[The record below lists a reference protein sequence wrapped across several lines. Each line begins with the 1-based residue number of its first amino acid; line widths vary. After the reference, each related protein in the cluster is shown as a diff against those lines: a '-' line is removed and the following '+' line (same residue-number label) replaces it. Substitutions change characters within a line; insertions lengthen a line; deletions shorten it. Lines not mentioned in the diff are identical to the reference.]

1 MRNIKGRIED
11 WFAAVAFAEAGEGET
26 ALEIAGIQRRPQKKL
41 SFDNLMA
48 AITFAEAGV
57 HEYALEFAGKTAH
70 KKGSKPLSIVLP
82 GVKIWYGTAT
92 VTC

>member
-1 MRNIKGRIED
+1 MRSIKKKIED
-11 WFAAVAFAEAGEGET
+11 WFAAVAFAEAGERET
-26 ALEIAGIQRRPQKKL
+26 ALQIADMKAKRQKSL
-41 SFDNLMA
+41 SFDDLMA

-57 HEYALEFAGKTAH
+57 HEYALELMGKPVRTT
-70 KKGSKPLSIVLP
+70 SYKPVSLTLP

>member
-1 MRNIKGRIED
+1 MRNIKERIED

-26 ALEIAGIQRRPQKKL
+26 ALEIAGIQRRPQKRL

-48 AITFAEAGV
+48 AITFAEAGL
-57 HEYALEFAGKTAH
+57 HEYASEFAGKTAR
-70 KKGSKPLSIVLP
+70 KKSSKPLSIVLP

>member
-1 MRNIKGRIED
+1 MRNIRKKIED

-26 ALEIAGIQRRPQKKL
+26 ALEIAGIKRNPQKRL

-57 HEYALEFAGKTAH
+57 HEYALEFMGKTA
-70 KKGSKPLSIVLP
+70 STTNRKPLSIVLP

>member
-1 MRNIKGRIED
+1 MISMMKKIED
-11 WFAAVAFAEAGEGET
+11 WFASVAFAEAGERET
-26 ALEIAGIQRRPQKKL
+26 ALEIAGIKPKPRRSL
-41 SFDNLMA
+41 SFDKLMA

-57 HEYALEFAGKTAH
+57 HEYALELMGTPAH
-70 KKGSKPLSIVLP
+70 AATRKPVSLNLP

>member
-1 MRNIKGRIED
+1 MRNIKERIED

-26 ALEIAGIQRRPQKKL
+26 ALKIAGIQRRPQKRL

-70 KKGSKPLSIVLP
+70 KKSSKPLSIVLP